1 MKSTR
6 EHCVHSVCGVPI
18 RESLNLSSHCEC
30 VLTQVIGLYP
40 GLLKPEVRKKFKAS
54 MPVANLEGS
63 ELETALTHLVNFLTQ
78 QRSRVAKR
86 MNSGGTASKSLQ
98 ELSEI
103 IDTTLLKCYLKTNP
117 ALVGPLLRVENNCE
131 VEESEGLLKEN
142 ERYSTRT
149 CI

>member
-1 MKSTR
+1 MCK
-6 EHCVHSVCGVPI
+6 
-18 RESLNLSSHCEC
+18 SLNLSSHCEC